1 MSVITNVFPD
11 YFSQDAI
18 DKIFKNGK
26 EENIEV
32 YRVCKYGRD
41 ITIGFLNYYEEVIQG
56 LKMVRNRQATLE
68 KYSKNIDSLSVSC
81 YYLLDDIIYYYSV
94 TLKDSYPE
102 RILLKGITSNVCGL
116 SQRTSER
123 KEKNDSHVDWWLYKD
138 VKPWTFFKEEK
149 I

>member
-1 MSVITNVFPD
+1 MSVVTNVFPD

-18 DKIFKNGK
+18 NGIFKNGK

-32 YRVCKYGRD
+32 YRVCKYGKD
-41 ITIGFLNYYEEVIQG
+41 TTIGFLNYYEEVVQG
-56 LKMVRNRQATLE
+56 LKTVRNRQTTLE

-81 YYLLDDIIYYYSV
+81 YYLLDDIIYYYNI
-94 TLKDSYPE
+94 TLKDSHPE
-102 RILLKGITSNVCGL
+102 RILLKGITSSTCGL

-123 KEKNDSHVDWWLYKD
+123 KVKNDSHVDWWLYKD
-138 VKPWTFFKEEK
+138 VKPWEFFKEEK